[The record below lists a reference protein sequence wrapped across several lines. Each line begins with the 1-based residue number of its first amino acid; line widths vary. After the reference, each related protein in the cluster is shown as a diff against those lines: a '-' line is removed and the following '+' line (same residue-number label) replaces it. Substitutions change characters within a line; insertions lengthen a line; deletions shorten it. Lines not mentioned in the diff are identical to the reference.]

1 MNDRELETRLRARYR
16 ARAGETETA
25 PLSLRRD
32 VAAIPRTATGPRRLF
47 GGGRGTALLAAAALL
62 LLSGGALAAGS
73 GFLRL
78 PTVVPPR
85 PAPSVVAVAT
95 ESAYATSPTRSE
107 SAAPSASPVPAAG
120 PGGVWIPT
128 GSMVTPRDEH
138 EAVRL
143 LDGRVLVVGGRAYD
157 GPGLT
162 SAELYDPAS
171 GTWSATGSM
180 IHPASNFRA
189 TLLPD
194 GRVLVGDGFEDVPDH
209 QVYGAELYDPATGT
223 WAATGKPLGD
233 GGRSTATLL
242 TDGTVLLTGGIGDPS
257 QLYDPDS
264 GTWTATGTMTTPR
277 YNPTATLLPDGRVL
291 VAGGDVFPDNATD
304 AAELY
309 DPDTRSW
316 TATTNLPATGNHAF
330 DDIRATALEDGM
342 VLVVRWSYGEPAS
355 GRAAL
360 YDPATG
366 TWTPTGDMADPG
378 AASRTA
384 TRLLDGTVLLAGGSG
399 AGDGAA
405 NAEVYDP
412 ASGSWAAAAPMFG
425 FHARPSAILLLD
437 GTVLVAGG
445 FYCLD
450 GECVASG
457 AAELYVPRGVSPPPL
472 PAFPNPGP
480 PVFPSPTRSPTPIPP
495 AAGPVPP
502 NARQWTVTVD
512 NKGSNPTTLFV
523 AEDDGSGLGQLVGS
537 ATPNIVPPRSTVKVT
552 FALPAKGVEG
562 WAIFVN
568 PGNDSGGSLV
578 GPGDFGIPG
587 KIVVTTDG
595 QVGWLS
601 P

>member
-1 MNDRELETRLRARYR
+1 MRELDDAALEARLRDVLHERLGALPLDLTVEALDRRREAKGVARR
-16 ARAGETETA
+16 
-25 PLSLRRD
+25 
-32 VAAIPRTATGPRRLF
+32 F
-47 GGGRGTALLAAAALL
+47 GRGRGMTLLAAAALL
-62 LLSGGALAAGS
+62 LVGGAVAAGS
-73 GFLRL
+73 GVLRL
-78 PTVVPPR
+78 PSVVPPV
-85 PAPSVVAVAT
+85 PSPSVVAVAT
-95 ESAYATSPTRSE
+95 ASPDATSPSPSE

-143 LDGRVLVVGGRAYD
+143 VDGRVLVVGGRAYD

-242 TDGTVLLTGGIGDPS
+242 TDGTVLVTGGIGDPS

-309 DPDTRSW
+309 DPETRSW
-316 TATTNLPATGNHAF
+316 TATSDLPATGNPYF
-330 DDIRATALEDGM
+330 DDIRATALEDGT
-342 VLVVRWSYGEPAS
+342 VLVVRWSPYSTSAS
-355 GRAAL
+355 GRGAL
-360 YDPATG
+360 YDPATE
-366 TWTPTGDMADPG
+366 TWTPTGDMVDPG

-384 TRLLDGTVLLAGGSG
+384 TRLLDGTVLLAGGSR
-399 AGDGAA
+399 ASDGATS
-405 NAEVYDP
+405 AELYDP
-412 ASGSWAAAAPMFG
+412 ASGSWVAAAPMLG
-425 FHARPSAILLLD
+425 FHLRHSAILLLD

-445 FYCLD
+445 RDCLD

-457 AAELYVPRGVSPPPL
+457 VAELYVPRGVSPPPL

-480 PVFPSPTRSPTPIPP
+480 FLSPSPTPTPFPP
-495 AAGPVPP
+495 ADGPVPP
-502 NARQWTVTVD
+502 NARTWKVTVD
-512 NKGSNPTTLFV
+512 NKSSKPTTLFV
-523 AEDDGSGLGQLVGS
+523 ADETERGTLGRLVGS
-537 ATPNIVPPRSTVKVT
+537 VTPNVVPPGSTVEVT
-552 FALPAKGVEG
+552 FTLPAKGVEG

-568 PGNDSGGSLV
+568 PGPDDGSLV
-578 GPGDFGIPG
+578 GAAEIGMPG
-587 KIVVTTDG
+587 KILDEGGPNQT
-595 QVGWLS
+595 GWVS